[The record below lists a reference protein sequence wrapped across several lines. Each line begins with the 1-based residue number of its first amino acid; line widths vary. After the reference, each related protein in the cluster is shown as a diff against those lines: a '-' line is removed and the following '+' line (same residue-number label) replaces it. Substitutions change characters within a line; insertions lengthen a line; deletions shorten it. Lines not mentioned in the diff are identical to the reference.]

1 MKPTDLLTYL
11 SLLSLLFLTFLLS
24 HPTLSH
30 PTAPAIANPAPPP
43 DMHTRGRY
51 TCKKMSI
58 RGPLLAS
65 TRALALQLSGR
76 RNEHCTQD
84 QRFAPKCTVLA
95 QDGDEAR
102 IAICGYPKGWILC
115 SWVVFAAL
123 EIAARCV
130 IPTTERATGEFV
142 FDGKPGMRVVVYK
155 AGREP

>member
-11 SLLSLLFLTFLLS
+11 CLLLLTFLLS
-24 HPTLSH
+24 HPILSH
-30 PTAPAIANPAPPP
+30 PTAIAIANPLPR
-43 DMHTRGRY
+43 DIHTRGHY

-58 RGPLLAS
+58 RGPLRAS
-65 TRALALQLSGR
+65 TRALALQLSSR
-76 RNEHCTQD
+76 HNEHCTQD

-95 QDGDEAR
+95 SDGDEAR

-123 EIAARCV
+123 EIAAGCV
-130 IPTTERATGEFV
+130 VPTTERATGEFV